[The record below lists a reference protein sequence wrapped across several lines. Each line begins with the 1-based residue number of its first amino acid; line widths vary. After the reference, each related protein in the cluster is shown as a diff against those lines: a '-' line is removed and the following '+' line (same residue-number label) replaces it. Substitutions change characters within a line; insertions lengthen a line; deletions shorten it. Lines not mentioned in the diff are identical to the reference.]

1 MINESYI
8 QSVFDIMDGKLRY
21 SNVDKKKR
29 GRKPG
34 YQHSPETKQK
44 IADKMRDRV
53 KDEETKEKIS
63 KSLRGIPKPLG
74 VRKKISESK
83 KQPKNSIAADLY
95 NQYSGSKKEK
105 DVPMSTAEW
114 LEKCGYSKAQVL
126 RWIRENYDEYNRS
139 DDICSE
145 SDMKE
150 GFYKGSPIEEEG
162 FHLEEWRDIY

>member
-1 MINESYI
+1 MMSESYI

-34 YQHSPETKQK
+34 YQHSLETKQK

-83 KQPKNSIAADLY
+83 KQPKNSIAADLL
-95 NQYSGSKKEK
+95 NQYSGARKEK
-105 DVPMSTAEW
+105 DVPMTTAEW
-114 LEKCGYSKAQVL
+114 LDRCGYSKASVCD
-126 RWIRENYDEYNRS
+126 WIRKNYDAFNS
-139 DDICSE
+139 SPDICSE

-162 FHLEEWRDIY
+162 FHLEEWRDMH

>member
-1 MINESYI
+1 MSESYI

-21 SNVDKKKR
+21 ANVDKKKR
-29 GRKPG
+29 GRKAG
-34 YQHSPETKQK
+34 YQHSQETKDK
-44 IADKMRDRV
+44 IADKMRDRI
-53 KDEETKEKIS
+53 KDDETKEKIS

-83 KQPKNSIAADLY
+83 KQPKNSIAADLL
-95 NQYSGSKKEK
+95 NQYGGYKKEK
-105 DVPMSTAEW
+105 DVPMTTAEW
-114 LEKCGYSKAQVL
+114 LDKCGYSKAEVCK
-126 RWIRENYDEYNRS
+126 WIRDNYDVYNAS

-162 FHLEEWRDIY
+162 FHMDDWRDIF

>member
-1 MINESYI
+1 MSESYI

-34 YQHSPETKQK
+34 YQHSQETKDK
-44 IADKMRDRV
+44 IADKMRDRI

-74 VRKKISESK
+74 VRKKISDSK
-83 KQPKNSIAADLY
+83 KQEKNTIAADLL
-95 NQYSGSKKEK
+95 NQYSGAKKEK
-105 DVPMSTAEW
+105 DVPMTTAEW
-114 LEKCGYSKAQVL
+114 LDKCGYSRKEICE
-126 RWIRENYDEYNRS
+126 WIRDNYDDFNS
-139 DDICSE
+139 STDICSE

-150 GFYKGSPIEEEG
+150 GFYKGSPIEDDG
-162 FHLEEWRDIY
+162 FHLDDWRDIY